1 MKANENNFISLLRQR
16 NEEGILYVI
25 ETYGGLLQSIV
36 YKRLFTYPDRAEE
49 CMNDIFLGIWMNID
63 SFDESKGSF
72 VNWICGVARLETI
85 DTLRKIQREKSSVP
99 LEDIKI
105 PLEDNELLK
114 IVEQELS
121 EETEAILSCL
131 SVKDR
136 ELFRR
141 IYMDEEKP
149 ESIGQ
154 AMGLS
159 RDNVYVRLFRGKQRI
174 RRKLNA
180 KKT

>member
-1 MKANENNFISLLRQR
+1 MKANENNFIPLLKKRK
-16 NEEGILYVI
+16 EEGILYVI

-36 YKRLFTYPDRAEE
+36 CKRLFAYPDKAEE
-49 CMNDIFLGIWMNID
+49 CMNDILLGIWTNID

-72 VNWICGVARLETI
+72 INWICGVARLETI
-85 DTLRKIQREKSSVP
+85 DTLRKIQREKISVP
-99 LEDIKI
+99 LEDIEV
-105 PLEDNELLK
+105 PQEDIELQK

-131 SVKDR
+131 SKKDR

-141 IYMDEEKP
+141 IYMDEEDP
-149 ESIGQ
+149 ESTGQ

-174 RRKLNA
+174 RRKL
-180 KKT
+180 KKQKL